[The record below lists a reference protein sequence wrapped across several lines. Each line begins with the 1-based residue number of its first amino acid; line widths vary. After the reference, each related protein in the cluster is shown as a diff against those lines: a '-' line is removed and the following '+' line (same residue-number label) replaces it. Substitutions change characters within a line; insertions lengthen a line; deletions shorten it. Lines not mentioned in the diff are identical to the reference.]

1 MASCDHLKVLGKPPH
16 NFLSVDDVRGA
27 VKDPL
32 CKNVVSF
39 FLKRFQAKGGQAI
52 ASDMGAAGTQ
62 EVTFGA
68 FAFVLVCSLFCLLII
83 F

>member
-1 MASCDHLKVLGKPPH
+1 MPPH
-16 NFLSVDDVRGA
+16 KFSSVDDVRGA

-32 CKNVVSF
+32 CKNMVSC
-39 FLKRFQAKGGQAI
+39 FLERFWAKGGWAI
-52 ASDMGAAGTQ
+52 ASDMDVAGTQ

-68 FAFVLVCSLFCLLII
+68 FAFVLVCSVSFCLLII